1 MGKYGVSYGK
11 IWKIE
16 IYMGTMGK
24 YGVSYGKIW
33 KIQSGKWSF
42 LWEKLGISSAN
53 VEENEWGLRIICKTL
68 QDQF

>member
-1 MGKYGVSYGK
+1 MGKYGK

-33 KIQSGKWSF
+33 KIQSVKWSF
-42 LWEKLGISSAN
+42 LREKLGISSAN
-53 VEENEWGLRIICKTL
+53 V
-68 QDQF
+68 D